1 MIEHRTVEDQ
11 IADLSVEEML
21 ARGAELRAIPIESM
35 TGDEA
40 ERVMRELRALGK
52 ELKAHADEL
61 DRYGR
66 SRHLS
71 VVK

>member
-1 MIEHRTVEDQ
+1 MIEHRTVEEQ
-11 IADLSVEEML
+11 VADLSVEELL

-35 TGDEA
+35 TGAQA
-40 ERVMRELRALGK
+40 EQIMRELRAIGK
-52 ELKAHADEL
+52 ELEAHAQEL